1 LIALIAGKDLAAR
14 AADAVKDLRRTVQE
28 WSNFYNDFDPLFTWW
43 MGQPYRQTAKALED
57 YDKFLRDRVS
67 AAVPEAKA
75 PAAAPVNI
83 DAALP
88 PAFAE
93 VPDLT
98 ALMAFPQD
106 EMRTVL
112 QQFRGR
118 RGGRGGPGRGKAA
131 PPTKDYYGGWLAAL
145 KKLDFNKLSRFGQID
160 SLPEKHSGRPDPAF
174 RGAAPGGRTAQN
186 RRQRNRRTAHRPRS
200 SDPGPQGGA
209 YSLYARAD
217 DRPGHQGIRLVRGGD
232 EESGA

>member
-1 LIALIAGKDLAAR
+1 MIALIAGKDLAAR

-98 ALMAFPQD
+98 A
-106 EMRTVL
+106 
-112 QQFRGR
+112 
-118 RGGRGGPGRGKAA
+118 GGG
-131 PPTKDYYGGWLAAL
+131 
-145 KKLDFNKLSRFGQID
+145 
-160 SLPEKHSGRPDPAF
+160 
-174 RGAAPGGRTAQN
+174 
-186 RRQRNRRTAHRPRS
+186 
-200 SDPGPQGGA
+200 GGA
-209 YSLYARAD
+209 GPRKSRTSDEGLLWW
-217 DRPGHQGIRLVRGGD
+217 LVGGS
-232 EESGA
+232 EKAGF